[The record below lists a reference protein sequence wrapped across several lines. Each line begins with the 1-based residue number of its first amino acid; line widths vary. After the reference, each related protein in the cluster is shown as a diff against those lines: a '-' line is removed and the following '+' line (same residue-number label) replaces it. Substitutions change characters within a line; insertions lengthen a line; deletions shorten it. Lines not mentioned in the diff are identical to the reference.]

1 MHNRLLRR
9 SQVEEIAGLSRSS
22 IYRRMQKGEF
32 PRPVKIGSAAVRWK
46 ERDIAPGWSPC
57 PGQSRRPVRPI
68 PTDSPVVD

>member
-46 ERDIAPGWSPC
+46 ERDIVAWLESLP
-57 PGQSRRPVRPI
+57 RAE
-68 PTDSPVVD
+68 

>member
-1 MHNRLLRR
+1 MMHNRLLRR

-46 ERDIAPGWSPC
+46 EREIVAWLESLPGAE
-57 PGQSRRPVRPI
+57 
-68 PTDSPVVD
+68 

>member
-32 PRPVKIGSAAVRWK
+32 PRPVKIGSTAVRWK
-46 ERDIAPGWSPC
+46 ERDIFAWLESLPWAE
-57 PGQSRRPVRPI
+57 
-68 PTDSPVVD
+68 